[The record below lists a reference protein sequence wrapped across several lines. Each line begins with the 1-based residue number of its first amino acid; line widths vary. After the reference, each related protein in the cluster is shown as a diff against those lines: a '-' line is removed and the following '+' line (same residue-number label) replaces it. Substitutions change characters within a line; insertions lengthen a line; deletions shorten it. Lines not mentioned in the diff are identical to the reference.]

1 MEFRIM
7 NSFFKYKYVH
17 TFTCQAQYTKS
28 LIDYTNGKEKLTKI
42 IKDGRVYMSVELN
55 IAIIY

>member
-1 MEFRIM
+1 M